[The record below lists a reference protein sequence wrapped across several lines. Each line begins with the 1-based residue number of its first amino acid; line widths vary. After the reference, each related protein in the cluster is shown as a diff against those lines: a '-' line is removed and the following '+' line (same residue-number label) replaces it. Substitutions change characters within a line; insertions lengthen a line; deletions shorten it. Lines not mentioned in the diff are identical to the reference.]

1 MPIGMRDRPP
11 REKKAAPTDTARNGG
26 TASLSLPYR
35 HPFSFA
41 KRLPNGKPQ
50 RQATFDRNGVA
61 VTNPVGQR
69 ATVETN
75 RPPPRP
81 LLFRK
86 SRCAGPHEKK
96 RSGKVRPQPPA
107 VRTKPGCLPQR
118 GEFVSA
124 RRRTP
129 VAGHRR
135 TPSIP
140 KAACF
145 LPRTKRPFHAT
156 VRTIALPALRPVRIG
171 TRRTVHP
178 TRTSPGRIPTVLA
191 ARGRSAAPVQG
202 RRERRPSARFVHRL
216 PIRQQP
222 DRSPRIGNAGSIHT
236 VPCRRQDKIRI
247 KIRKRRPNRK
257 FRSDFRRTAP
267 DRAKMPH
274 TIRPRRPV
282 AAVLSL
288 RRKDRTQKNGVR
300 IRRFSH
306 RHLTSRR
313 PERKTPYFC
322 TLRQFAR
329 TGTKNGGRLPDRKS
343 TRLNSSHS

>member
-1 MPIGMRDRPP
+1 MRARPP

-75 RPPPRP
+75 RPQVRY
-81 LLFRK
+81 FFER
-86 SRCAGPHEKK
+86 AGGPDRMK
-96 RSGKVRPQPPA
+96 RNDPEKVRPQPPA

-145 LPRTKRPFHAT
+145 RTRTKRPFHAT

-178 TRTSPGRIPTVLA
+178 TRTAPGRIPTVLA
-191 ARGRSAAPVQG
+191 ARGRSADPVQG

-313 PERKTPYFC
+313 TERKTP
-322 TLRQFAR
+322 
-329 TGTKNGGRLPDRKS
+329 
-343 TRLNSSHS
+343 